1 MREILFRG
9 KEKGSGG
16 AWVFGDLF
24 HSKKP
29 DLVFISNYDND
40 DYKEYNVIPETVGQ
54 YTGLEDRHGA
64 KIFEGDLCLCDRN
77 INDRIDKIVFK
88 IKYYEFCGFYGE
100 SKHGNEITAENFDMC
115 EKIGNEHDDHEIF
128 EGEYYEKL

>member
-64 KIFEGDLCLCDRN
+64 KIIEGDIVEYKDEYGQITYHESEAMFMIEFDTWLTDFDHITNNDIEKVGN
-77 INDRIDKIVFK
+77 I
-88 IKYYEFCGFYGE
+88 
-100 SKHGNEITAENFDMC
+100 
-115 EKIGNEHDDHEIF
+115 HDDPELL
-128 EGEYYEKL
+128 EGA